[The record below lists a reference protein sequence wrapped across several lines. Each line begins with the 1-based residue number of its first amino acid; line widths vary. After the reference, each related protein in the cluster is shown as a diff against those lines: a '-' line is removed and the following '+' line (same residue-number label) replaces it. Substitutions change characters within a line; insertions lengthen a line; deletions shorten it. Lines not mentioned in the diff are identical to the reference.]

1 MSLASPCDGRNS
13 GLRQL
18 TRPSDVDLQFEFHD
32 NTDGRTRLS
41 CASAPGLDATLGARE
56 SLTRLDA
63 VAAALATQDMTRSTQ
78 PT

>member
-1 MSLASPCDGRNS
+1 M
-13 GLRQL
+13 
-18 TRPSDVDLQFEFHD
+18 DLQFEFHD